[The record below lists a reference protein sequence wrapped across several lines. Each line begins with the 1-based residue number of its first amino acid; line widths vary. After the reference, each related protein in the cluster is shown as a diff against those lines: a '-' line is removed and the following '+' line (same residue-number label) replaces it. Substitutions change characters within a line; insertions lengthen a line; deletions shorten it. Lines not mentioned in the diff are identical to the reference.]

1 MPNLFMP
8 YGGAGYPESGNL
20 LTDPV
25 IPAISGMSVI
35 KVAAAIGLMLWVVRK
50 LGK

>member
-25 IPAISGMSVI
+25 IPAVSGISVL
-35 KVAAAIGLMLWVVRK
+35 KVAGAIAIFLYVIRR

>member
-8 YGGAGYPESGNL
+8 YGGAGFPESGNL

-25 IPAISGMSVI
+25 IPAISGMQVL
-35 KVAAAIGLMLWVVRK
+35 KAAAAIGIFLYIF
-50 LGK
+50 GKFGK

>member
-8 YGGAGYPESGNL
+8 YGGASYPESGNL

-25 IPAISGMSVI
+25 VPAISGMAVV
-35 KVAAAIGLMLWVVRK
+35 KAAVTIGIFLYLFRSF
-50 LGK
+50 GK